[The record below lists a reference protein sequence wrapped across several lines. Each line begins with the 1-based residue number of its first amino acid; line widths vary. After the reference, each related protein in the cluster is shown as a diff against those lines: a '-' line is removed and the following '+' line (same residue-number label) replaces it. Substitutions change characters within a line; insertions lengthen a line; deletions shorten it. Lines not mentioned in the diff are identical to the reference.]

1 MGYNRLSKDGL
12 QVACAVLRMPAGA
25 PTDLVQIVTGFAES
39 GAALVSGGV
48 DKLIFVGSTEV
59 QPPGGF
65 QTICELLLTLTPA
78 SERHSG
84 IQ

>member
-1 MGYNRLSKDGL
+1 MTYAWNASVGYIRLSEDGL

-65 QTICELLLTLTPA
+65 NNRA
-78 SERHSG
+78 VN
-84 IQ
+84 